1 MTDQGICG
9 KKVFAEEKEKFEK
22 CKSSPSR
29 NQMTKMMTLALRIQE
44 VALFV
49 EAQEETERVPV

>member
-1 MTDQGICG
+1 
-9 KKVFAEEKEKFEK
+9 
-22 CKSSPSR
+22 
-29 NQMTKMMTLALRIQE
+29 MTKMMTLALRIQE